1 MPTDLG
7 LNPYVNLGGWLF
19 VVLLVVVS
27 MVRGWLYSSNQIKK
41 LTDGYE
47 SRIKELIRVYEL
59 LLADKDTQISNWRE
73 AYNNS
78 DARGDVLA
86 ENQRSLVESV
96 RTNNDLVKSII
107 SRKESIL

>member
-1 MPTDLG
+1 MPDLG

-27 MVRGWLYSSNQIKK
+27 MVRGWLYSSSQVKR
-41 LTDGYE
+41 LTDGYD
-47 SRIKELIRVYEL
+47 SRIKELTGAYERL
-59 LLADKDTQISNWRE
+59 LTDKDNQISNWRE

-78 DARGDVLA
+78 DTRGDVLA

-96 RTNNDLVKSII
+96 RTNNDLIKAIVSN
-107 SRKESIL
+107 KESIS

>member
-1 MPTDLG
+1 MDQLLG

-27 MVRGWLYSSNQIKK
+27 MIRGWLYPAKQVREIIN
-41 LTDGYE
+41 
-47 SRIKELIRVYEL
+47 VYEKL
-59 LLADKDTQISNWRE
+59 LDDKDKQISNWRE

-86 ENQRSLVESV
+86 ENQRSLVDSV
-96 RTNNDLVKSII
+96 RTNNSLIQAII
-107 SRKESIL
+107 SNRETIS

>member
-1 MPTDLG
+1 MPDLG

-27 MVRGWLYSSNQIKK
+27 MVRGWLYSASQVEKI
-41 LTDGYE
+41 T
-47 SRIKELIRVYEL
+47 SVYERL
-59 LLADKDTQISNWRE
+59 LEDKDKQINNWRE

-86 ENQRSLVESV
+86 ESQRSLVDSV
-96 RTNNDLVKSII
+96 RANNDLIRAVI
-107 SRKESIL
+107 SNKESIS

>member
-1 MPTDLG
+1 MPDLG

-27 MVRGWLYSSNQIKK
+27 MVRGWLYSSNQIKRI
-41 LTDGYE
+41 TDGYDN
-47 SRIKELIRVYEL
+47 RIKELISVYERL
-59 LLADKDTQISNWRE
+59 LTDKDAQINNWKE

-78 DARGDVLA
+78 DTRGDVFA

-96 RTNNDLVKSII
+96 KTNNALIQAII
-107 SRKESIL
+107 SNRESIS